1 MQYSNLNLPEDT
13 SHAVMWINKFMFCW
27 LWRSVV
33 SPVSKCAW
41 FFFPRGCLKGDS
53 GLLNVPQTQSCVY
66 VLYFFLLFLFSPIL
80 SSQEVNIP
88 WNAWSPRR
96 GLRVSLTDIVMGM
109 AVFAPETQFQSDS
122 CWWTNHCT
130 NQQHEKKCNILQ
142 GPVWSGNL
150 CFNCVFCQTDV
161 YWYQSEWCAL
171 LVVCRI

>member
-1 MQYSNLNLPEDT
+1 MC
-13 SHAVMWINKFMFCW
+13 HKHRAVCMCFT
-27 LWRSVV
+27 L
-33 SPVSKCAW
+33 
-41 FFFPRGCLKGDS
+41 
-53 GLLNVPQTQSCVY
+53 
-66 VLYFFLLFLFSPIL
+66 FLLFLFSPIL

-161 YWYQSEWCAL
+161 CWYQSEWCAV
-171 LVVCRI
+171 LVVCRIWKSLFPLHNGFWTSLLECFLHPCFFSHLYL